1 VTARR
6 HPTLAAALIYL
17 VLATVLFAQGLAPG
31 RTLSASDHL
40 WSATPWDSS
49 RPADVPVL
57 GSNREMADSVMQF
70 QPPLQLT
77 RDVLPDIPLWNPYIL
92 NGRPYLGDPQTQVFA
107 PFSLPVYVLPFWK
120 AQAVVAILKLFLAAF
135 GAYLLGRALG
145 MRFGGA
151 LVTGLAFGFSLW
163 MVDWVS
169 WTLGSVWVFLPW
181 TALLSELSVRRPG
194 PLPFAGLASVV
205 GLGWLG
211 GHPSSSLQV
220 LSVVG
225 LCWLVRALLL
235 GREGLLTRL
244 ATLAGGFAVGT
255 ALAAVMLIPFTE
267 LLLRSSDLSVRAG
280 ASDLLHQPASDL
292 LALFLHDW
300 WGSGAT
306 GLELSF
312 SLEHAYYVGALPL
325 MLGAV
330 ALIARPSAARLATFG
345 VGVATMAVATGITPF
360 HDIVIALPGLE
371 AANNGR
377 FAVLAVLCLALLA
390 GWGLDDLASGEL
402 APGRRLPALAA
413 CLVLFA
419 IPFAWVVG
427 RIDIDALPDA
437 LEVAWGFADPAAG
450 AVAEI
455 RLASL
460 LEWTVLGVL
469 ALVLVAL
476 RLRGLLPATAFVAL
490 AALLVAADLFK
501 AGMGYNPAIPIE
513 AATQPTTPAI
523 RFLQSERPARFAG
536 LVPRAPA
543 ALVLPLPTNV
553 SMRYRLLD
561 SRGYAQPTEE
571 RYFNVWKRLIS
582 PQRDCYY
589 FFCTVLADT
598 TPAALRGLGVLGV
611 EHLLQNRRDDPLPDL
626 QTSYDGSDARI
637 YRNPYALPRAFLVDR
652 QVVARDGDA
661 ALALLT
667 SEGFPTRTVAVTE
680 ERLPGLA
687 TGTGGGA
694 SAGSARLAEDE
705 RERVVVE
712 TDAERPALLV
722 LTDTWYPGWKAE
734 VDGEEVPI
742 ERVDYVLR
750 GVSVPAGRHRVE
762 FTYRPASV
770 RAGFAVSGAAL
781 LTIAAAALLGWRRRR
796 AAARPVP

>member
-1 VTARR
+1 V
-6 HPTLAAALIYL
+6 AALLYL
-17 VLATVLFAQGLAPG
+17 ALSTILFAQGLAPG

-77 RDVLPDIPLWNPYIL
+77 RDALPDIPLWNPYIL
-92 NGRPYLGDPQTQVFA
+92 NGRPYLGDPQTAVFG
-107 PFSLPVYVLPFWK
+107 PFSAPVYVLPFWK

-145 MRFGGA
+145 MRFAGA
-151 LVTGLAFGFSLW
+151 LVCGLAFGFSLW
-163 MVDWVS
+163 MISWVS

-194 PLPFAGLASVV
+194 PLPFAGLAAVV

-225 LCWLVRALLL
+225 VCWFVRALLL
-235 GREGLLTRL
+235 GRAGLWPRL
-244 ATLAGGFAVGT
+244 AALVGGFAVGT

-267 LLLRSSDLSVRAG
+267 LLLRSSDLSVRQG
-280 ASDLLHQPASDL
+280 AADLLHQPTEDL
-292 LALFLHDW
+292 LAIFLHDW
-300 WGSGAT
+300 WGMGAS
-306 GLELSF
+306 GLELTF

-325 MLGAV
+325 MLAAV
-330 ALIARPSAARLATFG
+330 ALIARPNAARLVTAALAVT
-345 VGVATMAVATGITPF
+345 TMALPTGVPPF
-360 HDIVIALPGLE
+360 HDFIVAVPGLD

-377 FAVLAVLCLALLA
+377 FAVLAVLCVALLA
-390 GWGLDDLASGEL
+390 GWGLDDLAAGEL
-402 APGRRLPALAA
+402 APGRRIPALAVCA
-413 CLVLFA
+413 VLFA
-419 IPFAWVVG
+419 VPFAWVAG
-427 RIDIDALPDA
+427 EIDIDALPEA
-437 LEVAWGFADPAAG
+437 LRVAWGFADPAAG
-450 AVAEI
+450 AVADI

-460 LEWTVLGVL
+460 LEWAVLAAA

-476 RLRGLLPATAFVAL
+476 RVRGLLPATAFVAL

-501 AGMGYNPAIPIE
+501 AGMGYNPAITIE
-513 AATQPTTPAI
+513 AATQPSTPAI
-523 RFLQSERPARFAG
+523 RFLQDERPARFAG

-543 ALVLPLPTNV
+543 SLVLPLPTNV
-553 SMRYRLLD
+553 ALRYRLLD

-611 EHLLQNRRDDPLPDL
+611 EHLLQNRRDDPVAGL
-626 QTSYDGSDARI
+626 QPSYDGPDARI
-637 YRNPYALPRAFLVDR
+637 YRNPYAVPRAFLVDR

-680 ERLPGLA
+680 ERLPELA
-687 TGTGGGA
+687 TGADGAA
-694 SAGSARLAEDE
+694 SAGSARLVEDE

-712 TDAERPALLV
+712 TDAGRPALLV
-722 LTDTWYPGWKAE
+722 LTDTWFPGWKAK
-734 VDGEEVPI
+734 VDGEDVPI
-742 ERVDYVLR
+742 HRVDYVLR
-750 GVSVPAGRHRVE
+750 GVSVPAGEHRVE
-762 FTYRPASV
+762 FSYEPASV
-770 RAGFAVSGAAL
+770 RAGFAVSAAAL
-781 LTIAAAALLGWRRRR
+781 LTIVAAALLGWRRRR
-796 AAARPVP
+796 AAAHPAR